1 MASEL
6 TACAGMSAGHLQA
19 RAIRQITQARLA
31 PADRH
36 HGKTGRSES
45 QHRRAAGRTTATGH
59 DRNFRAFSTS
69 LGFRA

>member
-19 RAIRQITQARLA
+19 RVIWQVTQARFA
-31 PADRH
+31 PVDRH
-36 HGKTGRSES
+36 HGKTGRSQS
-45 QHRRAAGRTTATGH
+45 QHRRAAGRITATGH
-59 DRNFRAFSTS
+59 DRNFRAHSTS